1 MIIVERKGLWAV
13 FNNVVLKQ
21 NSHPLPR
28 CMFQIHLPFLLEKL
42 PLSGKLPIIYKLTC
56 SEKE

>member
-13 FNNVVLKQ
+13 CNNVVLKQ

-28 CMFQIHLPFLLEKL
+28 GMFQIHLPFLLEKL
-42 PLSGKLPIIYKLTC
+42 TLSWKLPIIYKLTC